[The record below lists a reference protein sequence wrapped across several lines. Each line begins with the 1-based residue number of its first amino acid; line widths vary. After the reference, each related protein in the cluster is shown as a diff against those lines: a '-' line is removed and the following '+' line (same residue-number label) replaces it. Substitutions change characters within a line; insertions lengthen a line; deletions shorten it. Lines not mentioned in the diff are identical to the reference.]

1 MEQFRSQCRVS
12 GRIWHV
18 IFIFSSTTSW
28 TWAGVRVTDSIL
40 KCKPKGWGTYQQ
52 SRKAE
57 ELTSNPGFLQ
67 RLPATWL
74 ATSWWHV
81 CKLHTPTSPMI
92 VYLLRLRCKTL
103 RRTDLK
109 SQGQKNW
116 NGICDWLGFP
126 WLEGHSN
133 QLLFPTPS
141 STPGKLHDLTEAIPD
156 WGHCHTSDQQM
167 VISHTL
173 TYVQISTTAMAKTGH
188 RSWNHIMI
196 TKYLS
201 LREHLE
207 NYKIHWPRRRFLLE
221 AMTDPDPFALLA
233 LRFLLGCNSTSLC
246 FLSLPDPESL
256 SGVSFSKIPFAV
268 SLTPWLLLLALS
280 LSFHQ
285 LKWEGLRQ
293 AGIENVL
300 QVWVLFGHE
309 VKTSPGPRQQIVHQ
323 HIRLGALDVELGQV
337 IFCSPAKTVLPSTA

>member
-103 RRTDLK
+103 RHTDLK

-133 QLLFPTPS
+133 QLLFPHA
-141 STPGKLHDLTEAIPD
+141 KLNSWQAARP
-156 WGHCHTSDQQM
+156 
-167 VISHTL
+167 
-173 TYVQISTTAMAKTGH
+173 H
-188 RSWNHIMI
+188 RSHPG
-196 TKYLS
+196 LGP
-201 LREHLE
+201 LPHQ
-207 NYKIHWPRRRFLLE
+207 WP
-221 AMTDPDPFALLA
+221 ANGHKSYAHV
-233 LRFLLGCNSTSLC
+233 CSNKHNSN
-246 FLSLPDPESL
+246 
-256 SGVSFSKIPFAV
+256 G
-268 SLTPWLLLLALS
+268 
-280 LSFHQ
+280 
-285 LKWEGLRQ
+285 
-293 AGIENVL
+293 
-300 QVWVLFGHE
+300 
-309 VKTSPGPRQQIVHQ
+309 
-323 HIRLGALDVELGQV
+323 
-337 IFCSPAKTVLPSTA
+337 